1 MSLKN
6 KTIQTIITSIYGTT
20 LTDIDKEILTSEII
34 AGVILFRY
42 NFENYNQLQK
52 LTTEIKNINPN
63 LTISVDHEG
72 GRVWRFDD
80 GFTKIPPMATLGEI
94 LKVDKNKALNLAFN
108 YGETIA
114 KELKKVNID
123 FSYTPVLDINYGNSS
138 IIGNRAFADNQA
150 DIITIASS
158 FIDGV
163 HNQKSPVVA
172 KHFPGH
178 GFVKADSHLELPIDD
193 RNMKQLEV
201 DISPYKKLINKID
214 YIMPAHIIYPK
225 IDSKPASFSK
235 IWLRDIL
242 RDEVGFKG
250 KIISDD
256 LSMNGAKI
264 IPEIKDRVKL
274 ALNSG
279 NDMVL
284 ICNDIS
290 ATLQIIKG

>member
-1 MSLKN
+1 MYYKS
-6 KTIQTIITSIYGTT
+6 IITSVYGTI
-20 LTDIDKEILTSEII
+20 LTSIDKEILTNPMI

-42 NFENYNQLQK
+42 NFENYQQLQK
-52 LTTEIKNINPN
+52 LTASIKNINSN

-80 GFTKIPPMATLGEI
+80 GFTQIPPMATLGKS
-94 LKVDKNKALNLAFN
+94 LKNDKNKTLDLAFK
-108 YGETIA
+108 YGEVIA
-114 KELKKVNID
+114 KDLKKVNVD

-138 IIGNRAFADNQA
+138 IIGDRAFADNYE
-150 DIITIASS
+150 DIITIANS

-163 HNQKSPVVA
+163 HDQEMPVVA

-178 GFVKADSHLELPIDD
+178 GFVKADSHLELPIDCRSKNEIED
-193 RNMKQLEV
+193 
-201 DISPYKKLINKID
+201 DIKPYKKLIKKID
-214 YIMPAHIIYPK
+214 YIMPAHIIYSK

-235 IWLRDIL
+235 IWLKDIL
-242 RDEVGFKG
+242 RTEIGFDG

-264 IPEIKDRVKL
+264 IPNIIDRVKL

-284 ICNDIS
+284 ICNDIP
-290 ATLQIIKG
+290 ATLKIIEG